1 MQYTVN
7 FASATDN
14 KVVEQGGNIMAAPP
28 VIVTTSPKGDLLI
41 MVQNMKSMIEY
52 DEKQFLI
59 ILYPYIDDCKFIEDA
74 TVQTAGGAH
83 CTYWEIDGIEH
94 LTHIAMDKH
103 GIIYFTTGESVYRIM
118 KTEGDMYL
126 DNYEDI
132 FTPSNDTSHIT
143 CLWRQDNNIYLTIQD
158 WDNEEMLD
166 VYKIRPPKDKGVS
179 TPDSPTGKHL
189 KHGPFWALLIIYDAL
204 I

>member
-1 MQYTVN
+1 MVQYTVN
-7 FASATDN
+7 FASASEN

-59 ILYPYIDDCKFIEDA
+59 ILYPYIDNCKFIDDA

-94 LTHIAMDKH
+94 LTHMVMDKY

-132 FTPSNDTSHIT
+132 FTPSND
-143 CLWRQDNNIYLTIQD
+143 IQ
-158 WDNEEMLD
+158 
-166 VYKIRPPKDKGVS
+166 R
-179 TPDSPTGKHL
+179 
-189 KHGPFWALLIIYDAL
+189 
-204 I
+204 